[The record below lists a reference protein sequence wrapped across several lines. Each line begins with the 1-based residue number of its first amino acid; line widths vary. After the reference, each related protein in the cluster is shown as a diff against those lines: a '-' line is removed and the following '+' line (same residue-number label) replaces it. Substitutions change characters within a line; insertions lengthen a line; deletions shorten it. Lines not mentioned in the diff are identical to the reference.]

1 MQLSTER
8 IDRRHLTKR
17 YVIYTLTIV
26 SGAFSRSFFYVTVVY
41 TRLKLV
47 MGLIWHTHTN
57 TAPLRN
63 QFV

>member
-1 MQLSTER
+1 ML
-8 IDRRHLTKR
+8 I
-17 YVIYTLTIV
+17 IV
-26 SGAFSRSFFYVTVVY
+26 TGAFSRSLFYVMVVY
-41 TRLKLV
+41 ACLKLV